1 MKYSIVLCFLLVIIS
16 CQKNENKLNGDA
28 QAIIDQ
34 SIKVSGADKYEKST
48 VRFDFRD
55 KSYFANRD
63 NGIFELGREFVQDN
77 DTIIDSFTNSKF
89 TRLLNNKPFEVAD
102 SMATKYTASINS
114 VHYFSKIPNGLND
127 TAVNK
132 ELLEDEAISG
142 KDYYKIKISFTED
155 GGGEDFEDVFIY
167 WIDKENY
174 KIKYLAYSYDEDDGK
189 GMRFREAYNERYVN
203 GIRFVDYNNYKTYDS
218 MVSIYSLGKEFEK
231 NKLNLLSK
239 IELNNIE
246 VILN

>member
-1 MKYSIVLCFLLVIIS
+1 MIIS
-16 CQKNENKLNGDA
+16 CQKNENKLNSGV
-28 QAIIDQ
+28 QVIIDQ

-55 KSYFANRD
+55 KSYFAYRD

-203 GIRFVDYNNYKTYDS
+203 GIRFVDYNNYKPKTKDQ
-218 MVSIYSLGKEFEK
+218 SLLDLGGAFK
-231 NKLNLLSK
+231 NNQLDLLSK
-239 IELNNIE
+239 IELEFIE
-246 VILN
+246 VDLIEN